1 MMDAQLDD
9 YVTSQ
14 QPDATHFLTPGT
26 LRLVI
31 TDLVRP
37 RENEAI
43 ATPGGEGGGLLPYN
57 ALVLTVYCKMNPMGL
72 SFKVIQMVVILSPD
86 NRFI

>member
-43 ATPGGEGGGLLPYN
+43 ATPGGEGGGVTPL
-57 ALVLTVYCKMNPMGL
+57 
-72 SFKVIQMVVILSPD
+72 
-86 NRFI
+86 

>member
-43 ATPGGEGGGLLPYN
+43 VTPGGGGGGGVTPL
-57 ALVLTVYCKMNPMGL
+57 
-72 SFKVIQMVVILSPD
+72 
-86 NRFI
+86 

>member
-14 QPDATHFLTPGT
+14 QPDATHFLTPGM

-31 TDLVRP
+31 TDLAPP

-43 ATPGGEGGGLLPYN
+43 VTPGGGGVGGYSLI
-57 ALVLTVYCKMNPMGL
+57 TRW
-72 SFKVIQMVVILSPD
+72 F
-86 NRFI
+86 